1 MGIEGS
7 LGKPLRGKPN
17 TTGVRMRYRMATG
30 TESESTSRGQRQSA
44 LRRDAER
51 MRRALAERRRAV
63 AMRNAAEN
71 WAR

>member
-1 MGIEGS
+1 
-7 LGKPLRGKPN
+7 
-17 TTGVRMRYRMATG
+17 MRYRMATG
-30 TESESTSRGQRQSA
+30 KESDSTARGQRQPA